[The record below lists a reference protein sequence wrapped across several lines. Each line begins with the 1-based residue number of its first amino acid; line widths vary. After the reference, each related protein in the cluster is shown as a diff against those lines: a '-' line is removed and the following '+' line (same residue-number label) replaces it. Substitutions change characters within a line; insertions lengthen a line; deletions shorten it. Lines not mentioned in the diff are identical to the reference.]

1 MIDLH
6 IHFPMRLL
14 GGVEAPRDVVKGMT
28 RVRGREDGKLRAA
41 VLAIA
46 ARLFN
51 FRHWDATWRVTPQ
64 LLEQGQVSVA
74 CSVLYRPFSELD
86 LDEPYGAP
94 PESAYYPKLI
104 ELLDATEREI
114 ERTGGV
120 IVRTPSDLER
130 AQACAYV
137 HCIEGGF
144 HLGATPDE
152 VAAHVHELA
161 GRGVLYITLAH
172 LFWRR
177 VAANTPA
184 LPFLPDA
191 VYNVLFPQAK
201 GAGLSPL
208 GEAAVRAMYACRDP
222 RRHQPHARRRDRR
235 DVPADRGARPR
246 IRRRPARLPGDRL
259 PRRLPLRRPEVQ
271 PQRRDD
277 RADRGARRRDRPDLR
292 PAPDQ
297 RRPAALGHQ
306 DAGRVA
312 RRARPPHRRDRRRT
326 TSRSAP
332 TSTAS
337 SSRRSAGSRPPPTSR
352 RSPPRC
358 ALATPTA
365 PSRSSSG
372 NARRVIQRR
381 FASAAP

>member
-28 RVRGREDGKLRAA
+28 RVRGREEGKLRAA

-64 LLEQGQVSVA
+64 LLEQGQVRIA

-94 PESAYYPKLI
+94 PESAYYPKLV
-104 ELLDATEREI
+104 ELMDATEAEI

-120 IVRTPSDLER
+120 LVQRAEDLEGPGLR
-130 AQACAYV
+130 YV

-144 HLGATPDE
+144 HLGASPDE

-191 VYNVLFPQAK
+191 IYNALFPQEK

-208 GEAAVRAMYACRDP
+208 GAAAVRAMYASGILVDISHMRDDAIEATFQLIEALDRESGADP
-222 RRHQPHARRRDRR
+222 KDYPVIASHAGYRFGGQKYNLSDGTIARVAARGGVVGLIFAQHQIND
-235 DVPADRGARPR
+235 G
-246 IRRRPARLPGDRL
+246 
-259 PRRLPLRRPEVQ
+259 LRRSDTKALAESLDVLGRHIEAIGPEHVAIGSDLDGFIK
-271 PQRRDD
+271 PTLGGIETA
-277 RADRGARRRDRPDLR
+277 ADL
-292 PAPDQ
+292 APFA
-297 RRPAALGHQ
+297 AAL
-306 DAGRVA
+306 
-312 RRARPPHRRDRRRT
+312 RARYPDV
-326 TSRSAP
+326 AEQI
-332 TSTAS
+332 
-337 SSRRSAGSRPPPTSR
+337 
-352 RSPPRC
+352 
-358 ALATPTA
+358 LD
-365 PSRSSSG
+365 G

-381 FASAAP
+381 FASATP